1 MSYTIDGYY
10 SKNNLFQKYTQFP
23 KYEPILEKFEIPN
36 IKPMLKGLKKDIST
50 AVDKLTDDNINYRLS
65 SNIPIKTFD
74 KKKNPLEI
82 SINNKN
88 EVCLVKNNVLVCVD
102 EDSFKIKEKI

>member
-10 SKNNLFQKYTQFP
+10 SKINLYRDYK
-23 KYEPILEKFEIPN
+23 PILEKFEIPN

-50 AVDKLTDDNINYRLS
+50 AVDKLTDDNIDYRLS
-65 SNIPIKTFD
+65 NNIPIKTFD

-88 EVCLVKNNVLVCVD
+88 EVCLVKNNVLVCVG
-102 EDSFKIKEKI
+102 EESFKIKDKT

>member
-10 SKNNLFQKYTQFP
+10 SKINLFQ

-102 EDSFKIKEKI
+102 EESFKIKDS

>member
-10 SKNNLFQKYTQFP
+10 SKINLYRDYKPFQR
-23 KYEPILEKFEIPN
+23 YEPILEKFEIPN